1 VAISWACRLS
11 VSEYAATG
19 RRAPAPRQS
28 CAGCGDEM
36 AFDGSYPRRVR
47 EAGVVYQIFVRR
59 ARCSRCGTGHALTPD
74 FVLSR
79 RRDSTAA
86 VGVAVLA
93 HLGHQ
98 VPVGAT
104 RFYDGVPERTVR
116 SWRQRF
122 RERADVLARQFAA
135 LCVEWGDLPP
145 RSVGTTVGVAIQMIG
160 ATWRAASGRRPGAM
174 PPAWPMANVI
184 LGGQLLGTRVD
195 LPGPISPNLIGHS
208 RAP

>member
-1 VAISWACRLS
+1 
-11 VSEYAATG
+11 
-19 RRAPAPRQS
+19 
-28 CAGCGDEM
+28 M

-59 ARCSRCGTGHALTPD
+59 ARCSRCATGHALTPD
-74 FVLSR
+74 FVLAR
-79 RRDSTAA
+79 RRDSTTA

-93 HLGHQ
+93 HTGYQ

-122 RERADVLARQFAA
+122 AERADVLARQFAA
-135 LCVEWGDLPP
+135 LCAEWGDLPP
-145 RSVGTTVGVAIQMIG
+145 WSVGTTVAAAIDMIG
-160 ATWRAASGRRPGAM
+160 ATRRAASRRRPGTV
-174 PPAWPMANVI
+174 PPAWPMANIV

-195 LPGPISPNLIGHS
+195 LPGPIAPNLIGHS